1 MDSPGFCAQ
10 YCTYT
15 AMDNESKKIISM
27 VNIDKRET
35 QRNLVVMEKE
45 GFIRTFDTLC
55 EELKVTEFCTDAH
68 VQISAL
74 FSEYCIFLCL
84 WLLHKPKNQQRVTSE
99 MSSEIYKFYFFHLS
113 NRQGEIQ
120 RQRCPSHTRYLTWS

>member
-15 AMDNESKKIISM
+15 AMDNESKKIINM

-45 GFIRTFDTLC
+45 GFIHTFETLC
-55 EELKVTEFCTDAH
+55 EELRVTEFCTDAMFKDLPSS
-68 VQISAL
+68 VSIV
-74 FSEYCIFLCL
+74 FSFVCGCYTN
-84 WLLHKPKNQQRVTSE
+84 PKTSKE
-99 MSSEIYKFYFFHLS
+99 
-113 NRQGEIQ
+113 
-120 RQRCPSHTRYLTWS
+120 